1 MPYCLLDAQE
11 KQGRSKGGNKKK
23 RREGWGGRERGGK
36 ERGRNDGSVSPGEGD
51 IVGEVRKGEG
61 ERREETVAGDEG
73 EEKKRRTV
81 YISDVDKQVSVIL
94 LNTEA
99 P

>member
-1 MPYCLLDAQE
+1 M
-11 KQGRSKGGNKKK
+11 
-23 RREGWGGRERGGK
+23 
-36 ERGRNDGSVSPGEGD
+36 
-51 IVGEVRKGEG
+51 GEVRKGEG